1 MWDDFAQ
8 KIQMC
13 GKIHV
18 AGPGRIKI
26 KNKTLKK
33 PIKSSESGQSLGC
46 SDRKNRFF
54 FLYKKTILFG
64 RSNNEQLL
72 NSPFKLYRWQPW
84 CTLINYENIK
94 NVHFPLFLFCLKP
107 LHSYA
112 VISNSNNVS
121 FFFFNFKSCCRKF
134 YNTALRY
141 YLNYYIKRERQH
153 EVFTLK
159 VVYSIKYSFDHRFM
173 ILEKKNFFFCGYFN
187 IGFLA
192 IISYYSTCEQ
202 IIQTSKNRSLRTTIF
217 DMTILK

>member
-1 MWDDFAQ
+1 
-8 KIQMC
+8 MC

-72 NSPFKLYRWQPW
+72 NSPCKLYRWQPW

-121 FFFFNFKSCCRKF
+121 FFFLISR
-134 YNTALRY
+134 
-141 YLNYYIKRERQH
+141 
-153 EVFTLK
+153 
-159 VVYSIKYSFDHRFM
+159 VVVGSS
-173 ILEKKNFFFCGYFN
+173 
-187 IGFLA
+187 
-192 IISYYSTCEQ
+192 
-202 IIQTSKNRSLRTTIF
+202 
-217 DMTILK
+217 TILPYGTTLIIILNVNGSMRFLPSKLFIVLNIHLITVL